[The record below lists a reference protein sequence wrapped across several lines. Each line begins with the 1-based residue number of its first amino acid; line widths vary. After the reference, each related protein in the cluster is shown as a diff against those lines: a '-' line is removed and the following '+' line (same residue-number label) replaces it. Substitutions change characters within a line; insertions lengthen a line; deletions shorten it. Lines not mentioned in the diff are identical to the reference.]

1 MHIVAFHRRVVGMY
15 VVVSVF
21 ILPWNRDGIR
31 LCGVLG
37 AVFLAF
43 LLCYGTE
50 AFLQNLMSGVVIAT
64 MSLTIVPFF
73 WKK

>member
-1 MHIVAFHRRVVGMY
+1 MY

-37 AVFLAF
+37 AVLLAF
-43 LLCYGTE
+43 LLCYDTE

>member
-1 MHIVAFHRRVVGMY
+1 MHIVAIQQTLVGIY
-15 VVVSVF
+15 LVVSV
-21 ILPWNRDGIR
+21 IMLPRNRHGIR

-37 AVFLAF
+37 AVLLAF

>member
-1 MHIVAFHRRVVGMY
+1 MY

-37 AVFLAF
+37 AVLLAF

-50 AFLQNLMSGVVIAT
+50 AFCRI
-64 MSLTIVPFF
+64 
-73 WKK
+73 